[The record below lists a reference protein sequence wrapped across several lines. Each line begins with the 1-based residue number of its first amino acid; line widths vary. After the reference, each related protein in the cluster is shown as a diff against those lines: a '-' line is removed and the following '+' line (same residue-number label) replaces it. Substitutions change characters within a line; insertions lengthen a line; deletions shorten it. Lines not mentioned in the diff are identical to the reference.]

1 MFLIDDS
8 YRHIEDYCY
17 YYYYYKVHISLLL
30 LLHWSVS
37 VFRVD
42 QGLRHGGGEKDWRWG
57 GAGRNNLFEL
67 GLIANWVVN
76 NKLLERDRLLRG

>member
-1 MFLIDDS
+1 VFLIDDS
-8 YRHIEDYCY
+8 YRHIEDYYYY

-42 QGLRHGGGEKDWRWG
+42 QGLRHGDGEKDWRWG
-57 GAGRNNLFEL
+57 VLDGTICLSL
-67 GLIANWVVN
+67 
-76 NKLLERDRLLRG
+76 D